1 MPRRTR
7 SARTAAVIA
16 VALFVATTWT
26 AGAQI
31 PPIGGDQPQPPS
43 SPTTEPPPP
52 EQAPSQPTPGP
63 SAPTDDGGA
72 GGGSGDGGA
81 APTGAD
87 RIPPEYEVLMRSVRR
102 TRANNTRALVAELA
116 QLENLGLTR
125 EQATVVGMGR
135 FPIAGVATFVDDWW
149 FPRFVPRFHL
159 HVGTDIFAAHG
170 TPVRAP
176 VDGRVRITNGR
187 IGGLAVYVYM
197 RDGTYFY
204 MAHLS
209 GLAAGLQEG
218 QQVRTGDVVGYV
230 GDSGNARGGAPHV
243 HFEIHPRGGPPINPK
258 PYLDKFVADARA
270 QVPRLVEYYRQV
282 AAQRAAAPAPAPA
295 PEPPPP
301 VPPPPSPAAPMGA
314 TTRPAALPLLWATS
328 MGATTGALG
337 LADDDLRAVVRSID
351 WSARAV
357 DGNARGLVRLLLAP
371 LTPRPLA
378 GALVT

>member
-1 MPRRTR
+1 MPHR
-7 SARTAAVIA
+7 SARNAAAAVIA
-16 VALFVATTWT
+16 VALLVATTWT

-63 SAPTDDGGA
+63 SAPTEDGTA
-72 GGGSGDGGA
+72 GGSGDGGG
-81 APTGAD
+81 APSPGNQ
-87 RIPPEYEVLMRSVRR
+87 IPPEYEALIRSVRR
-102 TRANNTRALVAELA
+102 TPANNTRALVGQLA
-116 QLENLGLTR
+116 QLEQFGLTA
-125 EQATVVGMGR
+125 EQARVVGMGR
-135 FPIAGVATFVDDWW
+135 FPIAGIATFVDDWW

-159 HVGTDIFAAHG
+159 HVGTDIFAAYG

-187 IGGLAVYVYM
+187 IGGVAVYVYM

-218 QQVRTGDVVGYV
+218 QQVRTGDIVGYV
-230 GDSGNARGGAPHV
+230 GDSGNARGSAPHV
-243 HFEIHPRGGPPINPK
+243 HFEIRPRGGPPINPK

-270 QVPRLVEYYRQV
+270 QVPRLVEYYRQL
-282 AAQRAAAPAPAPA
+282 AAQRAAAPAPPPA
-295 PEPPPP
+295 PPPP
-301 VPPPPSPAAPMGA
+301 AVPPPSPAAPIGA
-314 TTRPAALPLLWATS
+314 PTRPAPLPLLWATS

-357 DGNARGLVRLLLAP
+357 DGDARGLVRLLLAP
-371 LTPRPLA
+371 LTPGPLA
-378 GALVT
+378 RVLVI